1 MKIENKIILRRL
13 ISGILLLLMSI
24 FCLYE
29 SFEVDT
35 FGQKLDIDK
44 MVTAGGAGYLIA
56 ISSFIIGLIF
66 VFTARIRPTKW
77 IEYGIAAVVVFIFFI
92 ESTIDIGK
100 FFFDLHLF
108 RWGMLI
114 LVVLGLPEKKS
125 GFKDMPFAKKENKT
139 ISEHKPK
146 VETKKSA
153 SKPDKDIKAEN
164 NNDLSQ
170 LVELKKLLDSG
181 VITKKEFK
189 AKKKQILGL

>member
-13 ISGILLLLMSI
+13 IAGILLLLMSI

-77 IEYGIAAVVVFIFFI
+77 IEYGIAAVVVFIF
-92 ESTIDIGK
+92 
-100 FFFDLHLF
+100 LLNQL
-108 RWGMLI
+108 LI
-114 LVVLGLPEKKS
+114 LVNFSLICICFDGEC
-125 GFKDMPFAKKENKT
+125 
-139 ISEHKPK
+139 
-146 VETKKSA
+146 
-153 SKPDKDIKAEN
+153 
-164 NNDLSQ
+164 
-170 LVELKKLLDSG
+170 
-181 VITKKEFK
+181 
-189 AKKKQILGL
+189 